1 MGQEEI
7 QKIVKVICLYYSKLE
22 SGDKRRSKITSK
34 YRELEIL
41 TGINSNTI
49 KQWTDTFDP
58 YFKNSRKGYYQ
69 RNLEES
75 NKSLLEIYEEYK
87 DIDVDILEKKVANYL
102 ARLKGNVEN
111 EIVINDKIIHMY
123 SVKTRDENIVKNI
136 QNQETIIR
144 INRLNWYKN
153 EITCGDLVFLI
164 FGGDR
169 KPWKNGLVGIS
180 VVEEIIYMNEIDKNF
195 EIDVRLI
202 MKFPTELTP
211 EDFYYYPNVKNVINI
226 GPALKGTPN
235 QAINKVP
242 YVGALSIFGAII
254 EIFPELE
261 SNIRH
266 FVGTDVFSKLF
277 EIPRL
282 QTRGEIEKEIVDDEL
297 NIDFEGSDD
306 LVDYIS
312 LSDSEK
318 NVINGDM
325 PTSSEE
331 IKKELMGQSSAAQ
344 KSKIVISREPLSVYD
359 LYRKY
364 KRFDDYSKKSEFIT
378 TNNIED
384 SLILEPPF
392 QRDYVWNSKKKEE
405 LIESILLG
413 IPLPTFYFSQDLNG
427 NFLVVDGKQRLNAIF
442 KFLDNSNFLD
452 EKYSFLTVNRET
464 DGKVSFNNLQSKIQR
479 KIEDFSLNCYIIGA
493 STPPIIQNEIFIR
506 VNRGGVPLNQQEI
519 RNASNVGMVTLNLLN
534 VISERDDIN
543 IVPKKRKK
551 DQYLALRFF
560 ALYLVLNDKKFGKIY
575 SFYDEY
581 QNMDNFLDM
590 VMKYINN
597 TSKEY
602 VDDLY
607 GLYVENIKKAEYVFD
622 FGGMKKFTR
631 SESNAV
637 NMIIFEVWM
646 IILSNFS
653 INEVRKHKSVFI
665 NQYKKLINDDDFLNN
680 ILYLRDKKE
689 KIIERLGFIEKYKSY
704 IEGGIE
710 ND

>member
-1 MGQEEI
+1 
-7 QKIVKVICLYYSKLE
+7 
-22 SGDKRRSKITSK
+22 
-34 YRELEIL
+34 
-41 TGINSNTI
+41 
-49 KQWTDTFDP
+49 
-58 YFKNSRKGYYQ
+58 
-69 RNLEES
+69 
-75 NKSLLEIYEEYK
+75 
-87 DIDVDILEKKVANYL
+87 
-102 ARLKGNVEN
+102 
-111 EIVINDKIIHMY
+111 
-123 SVKTRDENIVKNI
+123 
-136 QNQETIIR
+136 
-144 INRLNWYKN
+144 
-153 EITCGDLVFLI
+153 
-164 FGGDR
+164 
-169 KPWKNGLVGIS
+169 
-180 VVEEIIYMNEIDKNF
+180 
-195 EIDVRLI
+195 
-202 MKFPTELTP
+202 
-211 EDFYYYPNVKNVINI
+211 
-226 GPALKGTPN
+226 
-235 QAINKVP
+235 
-242 YVGALSIFGAII
+242 
-254 EIFPELE
+254 
-261 SNIRH
+261 
-266 FVGTDVFSKLF
+266 
-277 EIPRL
+277 
-282 QTRGEIEKEIVDDEL
+282 
-297 NIDFEGSDD
+297 
-306 LVDYIS
+306 
-312 LSDSEK
+312 
-318 NVINGDM
+318 
-325 PTSSEE
+325 
-331 IKKELMGQSSAAQ
+331 MGQSSAAQ